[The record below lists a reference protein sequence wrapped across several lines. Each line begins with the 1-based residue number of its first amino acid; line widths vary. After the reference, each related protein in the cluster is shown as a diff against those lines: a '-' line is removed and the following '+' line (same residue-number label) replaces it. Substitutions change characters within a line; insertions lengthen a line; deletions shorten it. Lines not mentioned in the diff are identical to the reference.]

1 MYNAMHE
8 TQNHKANMIKYPV
21 PPPHLN
27 HTVSCVSKRVR
38 GTSTRQNQMY
48 IQKGWSNTTQ
58 GELGMVLVA

>member
-27 HTVSCVSKRVR
+27 HTVSCVSKRE
-38 GTSTRQNQMY
+38 GDTPTRQKQMY
-48 IQKGWSNTTQ
+48 IQEGL
-58 GELGMVLVA
+58 E